1 VPPAPGSLTTSQ
13 PDANAPAPGSL
24 RAYWRLVAYVRPYLG
39 VLALA
44 VVLSAVYAGTR
55 TARAWLLEPVFDEV
69 ILPHQ
74 QSGERFSWKDLQQS
88 VLGDEEAEAPATEP
102 APESAERREAVRA
115 KVSDAVPRILAG
127 ALLIVLVLPLA
138 HVGQEVLSQWVLGRV
153 LLDLQQQL
161 CEKLLSLPLRFHHG
175 QARGETLSRVMN
187 DAQKAHQSLDL
198 LFQDVVQSAV
208 GLLVG
213 AAVLVFISW
222 QLTLSLLVI
231 APIVALVIA
240 AFGRRIRSSAM
251 RRQESQS
258 DVTQRLLQILSG
270 IKVIQAFRAQRGEA
284 SAFARE
290 NQRYFRRNLRVQ
302 RNRAYSRS
310 AVEGLNNLIGVMVL
324 FGGVALILG
333 ELWGLSFGALA
344 AFVAVMQSTYAP
356 LRDLTRGWT
365 KLQEAVPSAERFFE
379 ILDETPETPD
389 AAGAVR
395 IDGIRHGIRV
405 EKMSFSYGREPVLRD
420 VSFEARKGEM
430 VAIVGATGSGKTTFA
445 DLLLRFYDPDAG
457 AIEVDGV
464 DLRRI
469 TRDSWLERV
478 AVVTQDPFLFAG
490 TIRENIAYGRPGAS
504 DADLR
509 QAARVAHVDEF
520 VGRLPSGW
528 DTDVGD
534 AGALLSGGQRQ
545 RITIARAVLKNPE
558 VLIFDEAT
566 SALDAKSERLV
577 QEAIDG
583 LLAGRTT
590 FVIAHRLSTVRHAD
604 KIVVLERGAVAELGT
619 HEELLAK
626 GGRYAELMSHQSDG
640 RF

>member
-1 VPPAPGSLTTSQ
+1 V
-13 PDANAPAPGSL
+13 
-24 RAYWRLVAYVRPYLG
+24 RYVRPYLG
-39 VLALA
+39 VLLLA
-44 VVLSAVYAGTR
+44 VVLAAVYAGSR
-55 TARAWLLEPVFDEV
+55 TARAWLIEPVLDQV

-74 QSGERFSWKDLQQS
+74 QSGQRFSWKDLR
-88 VLGDEEAEAPATEP
+88 GDIFGAEEPTPEAAGETPAAAAES
-102 APESAERREAVRA
+102 PEAAAEREAVRA
-115 KVSDAVPRILAG
+115 KVQSALPRILLG
-127 ALLIVLVLPLA
+127 ALLIVLALPLA
-138 HVGQEVLSQWVLGRV
+138 HVGKEVLSQWVLGRV
-153 LLDLQQQL
+153 LVDLQQQL
-161 CEKLLSLPLRFHHG
+161 CEKLLSLPLRFHYG

-198 LFQDVVQSAV
+198 MFQDVVQSAV
-208 GLLVG
+208 GLVVG
-213 AAVLVFISW
+213 VVVLLLISW
-222 QLTLSLLVI
+222 QLTLSVLVI
-231 APIVALVIA
+231 APLVAGVIA
-240 AFGRRIRSSAM
+240 AFGRRIRSSAK

-270 IKVIQAFRAQRGEA
+270 IKVIQSFRAQHGEA
-284 SAFARE
+284 EAFARE
-290 NQRYFRRNLRVQ
+290 NARYFRRNLRVQ

-310 AVEGLNNLIGVMVL
+310 VVEGLNNLIGVAVL

-333 ELWGLSFGALA
+333 QLWGLSFGALA
-344 AFVAVMQSTYAP
+344 AFVGVMQSTYGP
-356 LRDLTRGWT
+356 MRDLTRGWT

-379 ILDETPETPD
+379 ILDATSETPD
-389 AAGAVR
+389 LPDAVR
-395 IDGIRHGIRV
+395 LDGIRSGIRIAKV
-405 EKMSFSYGREPVLRD
+405 SFSYGREPVLRD
-420 VSFEARKGEM
+420 VSLDVKRGEM
-430 VAIVGATGSGKTTFA
+430 VAIVGATGSGKTTLA

-469 TRDSWLERV
+469 TRDSWLEHV
-478 AVVTQDPFLFAG
+478 AVVTQEPFLFAG

-504 DADLR
+504 EAEQR
-509 QAARVAHVDEF
+509 EAARVAHVDEF
-520 VGRLPSGW
+520 LGRLPQGW

-534 AGALLSGGQRQ
+534 AGTLLSGGQRQ

-619 HEELLAK
+619 HDELLAK
-626 GGRYAELMSHQSDG
+626 RGRYAELMSHQSDG
-640 RF
+640 VF

>member
-1 VPPAPGSLTTSQ
+1 VGYA
-13 PDANAPAPGSL
+13 
-24 RAYWRLVAYVRPYLG
+24 RPYLG
-39 VLALA
+39 VLVLA
-44 VVLSAVYAGTR
+44 VALSAVYAGSR
-55 TARAWLLEPVFDEV
+55 TARAWLLEPIFDQV

-74 QSGERFSWKDLQQS
+74 QGGERFSLKE
-88 VLGDEEAEAPATEP
+88 LGSELFGRPAAEPKAESKGEAPAREP
-102 APESAERREAVRA
+102 EHEAVRA
-115 KVSDAVPRILAG
+115 KLRGAVPRILLG

-138 HVGQEVLSQWVLGRV
+138 HLGQEVLSQWVLGRV
-153 LLDLQQQL
+153 LVDLQQQL
-161 CEKLLSLPLRFHHG
+161 CEKLLSLPLRFHYG

-208 GLLVG
+208 GLVVG
-213 AAVLVFISW
+213 GVVLVFISW
-222 QLTLSLLVI
+222 QLTLSVLVI
-231 APIVALVIA
+231 APIVVGVIA
-240 AFGRRIRSSAM
+240 AFGRRIRHSAR

-258 DVTQRLLQILSG
+258 DVTQRLLQILAG
-270 IKVIQAFRAQRGEA
+270 IKVIQSFRAQRGEA
-284 SAFARE
+284 ASFARE
-290 NQRYFRRNLRVQ
+290 NERYFRRNLRVQ

-310 AVEGLNNLIGVMVL
+310 AVEGINNLIGMAVL

-333 ELWGLSFGALA
+333 QLWGLSFGALA
-344 AFVAVMQSTYAP
+344 AFVGVMQSTYGP

-379 ILDETPETPD
+379 ILDERSETPD
-389 AAGAVR
+389 PTDAVQLT
-395 IDGIRHGIRV
+395 GIQHGIRFAKV
-405 EKMSFSYGREPVLRD
+405 TFSYGREPVLRD
-420 VSFEARKGEM
+420 VSLDVKRGEM
-430 VAIVGATGSGKTTFA
+430 VAIVGATGSGKTTLA
-445 DLLLRFYDPDAG
+445 DLLLRFYDPDVG

-469 TRDSWLERV
+469 ARESWLEHL
-478 AVVTQDPFLFAG
+478 AVVTQEPFLFAG
-490 TIRENIAYGRPGAS
+490 TIRDNIAYGRPGAS
-504 DADLR
+504 EADLR
-509 QAARVAHVDEF
+509 EAARVAHVDEF
-520 VGRLPSGW
+520 LDRLPAGL

-534 AGALLSGGQRQ
+534 AGTLLSGGQRQ

-604 KIVVLERGAVAELGT
+604 KILVLEHGTVAEIGT
-619 HEELLAK
+619 HDELLAR
-626 GGRYAELMSHQSDG
+626 GGRYAELMSHQSEG
-640 RF
+640 VF

>member
-1 VPPAPGSLTTSQ
+1 VG
-13 PDANAPAPGSL
+13 
-24 RAYWRLVAYVRPYLG
+24 YVRPYLG

-44 VVLSAVYAGTR
+44 VALSAVYAGSR

-74 QSGERFSWKDLQQS
+74 QSGERFSWQELRKD
-88 VLGDEEAEAPATEP
+88 VLGGAEAQSAPP
-102 APESAERREAVRA
+102 APPPESSEQREAVRT
-115 KVSDAVPRILAG
+115 KVTEALPRILLG

-153 LLDLQQQL
+153 LVDLQQQL

-187 DAQKAHQSLDL
+187 DAQKAHHSLDL
-198 LFQDVVQSAV
+198 LFQDVVQSVV

-213 AAVLVFISW
+213 AAVLLFISW

-231 APIVALVIA
+231 APIVAGVIA

-270 IKVIQAFRAQRGEA
+270 IKVIQAFHAQRGEA
-284 SAFARE
+284 VAFARE

-379 ILDETPETPD
+379 ILDETSETPD
-389 AAGAVR
+389 AAGAMR
-395 IDGIRHGIRV
+395 LSGIRRGIRV
-405 EKMSFSYGREPVLRD
+405 DKVSFSYGREPVLRD
-420 VSFEARKGEM
+420 VSFEAKRGEM
-430 VAIVGATGSGKTTFA
+430 VAIVGATGSGKTTLA

-469 TRDSWLERV
+469 ARDSWLEHV
-478 AVVTQDPFLFAG
+478 AVVSQEPFLFAG
-490 TIRENIAYGRPGAS
+490 TIRQNIAYGRPGAS
-504 DADLR
+504 EAELR
-509 QAARVAHVDEF
+509 EAARVAHVDEF
-520 VGRLPSGW
+520 LGRLPDGW
-528 DTDVGD
+528 ETDVGD

-577 QEAIDG
+577 QEAVDG

-604 KIVVLERGAVAELGT
+604 KILVLERGAAVELGT
-619 HEELLAK
+619 HEELLAR
-626 GGRYAELMSHQSDG
+626 GGRYAELMAHQSDG

>member
-1 VPPAPGSLTTSQ
+1 VRYA
-13 PDANAPAPGSL
+13 
-24 RAYWRLVAYVRPYLG
+24 RPYLG
-39 VLALA
+39 VLLLA
-44 VVLSAVYAGTR
+44 VALTAVYAGSR
-55 TARAWLLEPVFDEV
+55 TARAWLLQPVFDEV

-74 QSGERFSWKDLQQS
+74 GSGERLSFDDLTSQ
-88 VLGDEEAEAPATEP
+88 VFGRGDAEPEAAPEAPGP
-102 APESAERREAVRA
+102 DHEAVRA
-115 KVSDAVPRILAG
+115 KVRDAVPRILLG

-153 LLDLQQQL
+153 LVDLQQQL

-175 QARGETLSRVMN
+175 QSRGETLSRVMN

-198 LFQDVVQSAV
+198 LFQDVVQSVV
-208 GLLVG
+208 GLVVG
-213 AAVLVFISW
+213 ALVLVFISW
-222 QLTLSLLVI
+222 QLTLALLLI
-231 APIVALVIA
+231 APIVAGVIA
-240 AFGRRIRSSAM
+240 AFGRRIRRSAM

-270 IKVIQAFRAQRGEA
+270 IKVIQGFRAQRGEA
-284 SAFARE
+284 EAFARE

-310 AVEGLNNLIGVMVL
+310 AVEGINNGIGVAVL

-333 ELWGLSFGALA
+333 QLWGLTFGALA
-344 AFVAVMQSTYAP
+344 AFVAVMQSTYGP

-379 ILDETPETPD
+379 ILDETSETPD
-389 AAGAVR
+389 PPGAVR
-395 IDGIRHGIRV
+395 LDGIRHGIRI
-405 EKMSFSYGREPVLRD
+405 EKVSFSYGREPVLRD
-420 VSFEARKGEM
+420 VSLDVKKGEM
-430 VAIVGATGSGKTTFA
+430 VAIVGATGSGKTTLA

-464 DLRRI
+464 DLRSI
-469 TRDSWLERV
+469 ARDSWLEHV
-478 AVVTQDPFLFAG
+478 AVVTQEPFLFAG
-490 TIRENIAYGRPGAS
+490 TIRQNIAYGRPGAS
-504 DADLR
+504 EAELHE
-509 QAARVAHVDEF
+509 AARVAHVEEF
-520 VGRLPSGW
+520 LDRLPQGW
-528 DTDVGD
+528 DTDAGD
-534 AGALLSGGQRQ
+534 AGGLLSGGQRQ

-566 SALDAKSERLV
+566 SALDATTERLV

-604 KIVVLERGAVAELGT
+604 KIVVLEHGVVAELGT
-619 HEELLAK
+619 HDELLAK

-640 RF
+640 VF

>member
-1 VPPAPGSLTTSQ
+1 MRAPGSSTTSTAS
-13 PDANAPAPGSL
+13 ANAPSAGGL
-24 RAYWRLVAYVRPYLG
+24 RAYWRLVRYLRPYLG
-39 VLALA
+39 VLLLA
-44 VVLSAVYAGTR
+44 VALSAVYAGTR
-55 TARAWLLEPVFDEV
+55 TARAWLLEPVFDEI

-74 QSGERFSWKDLQQS
+74 KSGERFSVKELS
-88 VLGDEEAEAPATEP
+88 GELLGREAPQPAAAEP
-102 APESAERREAVRA
+102 AAADPDHEALRRQMHE
-115 KVSDAVPRILAG
+115 AVPRILFA

-138 HVGQEVLSQWVLGRV
+138 HVGQEVLSQYVLGRV
-153 LLDLQQQL
+153 LVDLQQQL
-161 CEKLLSLPLRFHHG
+161 CEKLLALPLRFHHG
-175 QARGETLSRVMN
+175 TARGETLSRVMN

-208 GLLVG
+208 GLVVG
-213 AAVLVFISW
+213 VGVLLFISW
-222 QLTLSLLVI
+222 QLTLSVLLV
-231 APIVALVIA
+231 APLVAGVIA
-240 AFGRRIRSSAM
+240 AFGRQIRHSAQ

-270 IKVIQAFRAQRGEA
+270 IKVVQAFRAQRGEA
-284 SAFARE
+284 AAFSRE

-310 AVEGLNNLIGVMVL
+310 AVEGLNNLIGVAVL
-324 FGGVALILG
+324 FGGVALVLG
-333 ELWGLSFGALA
+333 QLWGLSFGALA
-344 AFVAVMQSTYAP
+344 AFVGVMQSTYGP
-356 LRDLTRGWT
+356 MRDLTRGWT

-379 ILDETPETPD
+379 ILDEPTETAD
-389 AAGAVR
+389 AADAVQLS
-395 IDGIRHGIRV
+395 GIRHGLRLS
-405 EKMSFSYGREPVLRD
+405 KLSFSYGREPVLRD
-420 VSFEARKGEM
+420 VSLDVKKGEL
-430 VAIVGATGSGKTTFA
+430 VAIVGATGSGKTTLA

-469 TRDSWLERV
+469 TRASWLERV

-490 TIRENIAYGRPGAS
+490 TIRDNIAYGRPGAS
-504 DADLR
+504 EAELR
-509 QAARVAHVDEF
+509 DAARVAHVDEF
-520 VGRLPSGW
+520 LDRLPQGW

-545 RITIARAVLKNPE
+545 RITIARAVLRNPE

-604 KIVVLERGAVAELGT
+604 KILVLEHGAVAELGT
-619 HEELLAK
+619 HDELMAR
-626 GGRYAELMSHQSDG
+626 GGRYAELMSHQSSET
-640 RF
+640 